1 MIRVNE
7 QTVLA
12 MIHTLFVR
20 EHNRIASELGKI
32 NPQWND
38 ETLFQVCS
46 LSFSY
51 SFLLGFWGRVE
62 MDLRGFQ
69 WFPNRPLDP
78 TGGPNLGPARTVDT
92 LYVRTWF
99 HVKKKRK

>member
-1 MIRVNE
+1 MINLFRIKYLIPVVKSQKNVIPGFKDITKILIIDTFRPQEDVFCFLAGDPRVNE

-38 ETLFQVCS
+38 ETIFQVLTCNK
-46 LSFSY
+46 LAYF
-51 SFLLGFWGRVE
+51 
-62 MDLRGFQ
+62 
-69 WFPNRPLDP
+69 
-78 TGGPNLGPARTVDT
+78 
-92 LYVRTWF
+92 
-99 HVKKKRK
+99 